1 LSDVILTLLVVAPTI
16 AFGMWWV
23 TRPAKALPA
32 RSDPNLDLA
41 VLLFRNNV
49 LEHATALALQRF
61 PVVVGAQEWADLVE
75 ILQPDYP
82 DFPTEPPTHD
92 KTLVVNGISGE
103 AHILRHDYATSVTFH
118 QSGSIASYDDLR
130 ELQVLRQVSSS
141 IPYPV
146 WKTNPAGSVVWQNAN
161 YSESV
166 RSSVYE

>member
-1 LSDVILTLLVVAPTI
+1 MSDVILTLLVVAPTI

-82 DFPTEPPTHD
+82 VLRLPARGTQNYLHD
-92 KTLVVNGISGE
+92 KCDRKPEPCHPKN
-103 AHILRHDYATSVTFH
+103 Y
-118 QSGSIASYDDLR
+118 
-130 ELQVLRQVSSS
+130 
-141 IPYPV
+141 
-146 WKTNPAGSVVWQNAN
+146 QNA
-161 YSESV
+161 
-166 RSSVYE
+166 RQLPDR